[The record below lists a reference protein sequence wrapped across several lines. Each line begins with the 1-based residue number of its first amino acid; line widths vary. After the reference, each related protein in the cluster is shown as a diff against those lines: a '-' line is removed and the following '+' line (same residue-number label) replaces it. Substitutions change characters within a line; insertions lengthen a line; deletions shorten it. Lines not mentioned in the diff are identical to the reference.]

1 MVSSCVEDLDFIK
14 DARSSAMNWY
24 RASGFFRQNTNALD
38 IMIISRRIR
47 ENAAL
52 ATKRTSPVT
61 EGPILGI
68 PKTLVKMKRQMALRK
83 LSTKM
88 AMLNEFTLL
97 SMKGR
102 MTLVAIRAATSMT
115 MRATA

>member
-1 MVSSCVEDLDFIK
+1 MVSICVDDLDFMN

-24 RASGFFRQNTNALD
+24 RASGFLRQKTSALEMM
-38 IMIISRRIR
+38 IMRSRIS
-47 ENAAL
+47 EKAAL
-52 ATKRTSPVT
+52 ATKRTRPVT

-68 PKTLVKMKRQMALRK
+68 PRTLVKMKRQMELRK

-88 AMLNEFTLL
+88 AMLKELTLL

-102 MTLVAIRAATSMT
+102 MTLVAIKAATSMT